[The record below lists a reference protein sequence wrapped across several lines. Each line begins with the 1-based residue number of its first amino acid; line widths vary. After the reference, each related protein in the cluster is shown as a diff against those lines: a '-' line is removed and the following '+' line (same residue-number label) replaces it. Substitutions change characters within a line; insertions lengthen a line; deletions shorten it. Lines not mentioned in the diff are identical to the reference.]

1 MVSDSEPGE
10 YSRSWSA
17 ILWIAFVEIAVEVV
31 FSINC
36 FVVVASI
43 SVIVTSI
50 SYVIIICGF
59 PVEACTRS
67 GSKKEFFIV
76 CASTCSSHRS
86 FQFWATKRFYTLKR
100 NVFGVSHIEMS
111 VSQSFIHSD
120 PPKDHL

>member
-1 MVSDSEPGE
+1 MVSNSEPGE

-50 SYVIIICGF
+50 SYVSILCGF
-59 PVEACTRS
+59 PVEASTRS

-86 FQFWATKRFYTLKR
+86 FQFWATKRLYTLKR

-120 PPKDHL
+120 SPKDHL